1 MNGMQPSTT
10 SAPSSNLNHFVDPN
24 TGDRLEG
31 DALFDCEGCAIVGS
45 DDEGTWW
52 GTERAAWVLSEQ
64 YYSVIVNG
72 YLGADPYVG
81 YFIGTSEEARFYAM
95 THGVKDIEVMSGA

>member
-1 MNGMQPSTT
+1 MPLTETQSH
-10 SAPSSNLNHFVDPN
+10 SSNLNHFVDPN
-24 TGDRLEG
+24 TGNRLEG

-64 YYSVIVNG
+64 YYSVVVNG
-72 YLGADPYVG
+72 YLGADYYIG
-81 YFIGTSEEARFYAM
+81 YFIGTVEEARHYAM
-95 THGVKDIEVMSGA
+95 THGVKDITVMSFL